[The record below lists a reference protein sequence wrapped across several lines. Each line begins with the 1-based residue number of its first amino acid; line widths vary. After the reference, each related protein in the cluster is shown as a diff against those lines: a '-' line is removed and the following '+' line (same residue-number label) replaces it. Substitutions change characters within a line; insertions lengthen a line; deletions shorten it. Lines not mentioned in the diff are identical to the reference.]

1 MLRRYRMTLT
11 EAETADA
18 LTDWLQSRIP
28 TRTTPKVVYFSHD
41 LMTGLVTIETDA
53 PIPDETE
60 GNDKIVWQWDDIALS
75 KLALTGRASALFKYL
90 DVETVGEAYDKVLSK
105 GQTIAL
111 RTPNMGKKTLRHM
124 AYVIRK
130 AMSGL
135 VIDGVY
141 YAPAQQ
147 KFHNYLN
154 TTYELQPGIDDLS
167 EERKNK

>member
-1 MLRRYRMTLT
+1 MTLT
-11 EAETADA
+11 EAETANA

-41 LMTGLVTIETDA
+41 PMTGLVTIETDA
-53 PIPDETE
+53 PIPNETDDDIGDDEE
-60 GNDKIVWQWDDIALS
+60 DRQWDDIALNE
-75 KLALTGRASALFKYL
+75 LAFTPRAMGLFKFL
-90 DVETVGEAYDKVLSK
+90 DVGTVGEAYDKILSK
-105 GQTIAL
+105 GPTIAL

-124 AYVIRK
+124 AYIIRK

-147 KFHNYLN
+147 KFHDYLN
-154 TTYELQPGIDDLS
+154 TTYKLQPGIDDLS
-167 EERKNK
+167 EERSDE